1 MYIDPFLSYLKNEKR
16 FSAHTLK
23 GYQTDILQFTTFS
36 LEEFEVDEP
45 KMIGHQLIRSWM
57 VSLLEQGVTPRSIN
71 RKLSTL
77 RTYFKFLHR
86 SEVIDK
92 DPMIKVQSPKMGKRI
107 TPFVE
112 VGAMK
117 ELLKPEKFNN
127 DFAGERDKLVLALFY
142 ETGMRLS
149 ELIGLNDSD
158 VNHHGLLIKVLGKR
172 NKERLIPISKAMSDQ
187 INIYTAIRA
196 EEAFEK
202 EGDSLLLTNKGK
214 KLYPKFV
221 YSLVNS
227 YLGSVTTSSKKSP
240 HVLRHTFATHMLN
253 NGASLNSIKEILG
266 HANLSATQVYTHNS
280 IEKLKNIHKQ
290 AHPKG

>member
-214 KLYPKFV
+214 KLYPRFV

-253 NGASLNSIKEILG
+253 NGASLSSIKEILG

>member
-57 VSLLEQGVTPRSIN
+57 VSFLEQGVTPRSIN

-149 ELIGLNDSD
+149 GLIGLNDSD

-202 EGDSLLLTNKGK
+202 EEHTSCE
-214 KLYPKFV
+214 YP
-221 YSLVNS
+221 SC
-227 YLGSVTTSSKKSP
+227 G
-240 HVLRHTFATHMLN
+240 
-253 NGASLNSIKEILG
+253 G
-266 HANLSATQVYTHNS
+266 
-280 IEKLKNIHKQ
+280 
-290 AHPKG
+290 